1 MEAAATPAARA
12 QAKPSLPPLH
22 SSDTDIVER
31 PHLVWVVLDD
41 VGYNDVGYASSD
53 LGLVTPFLDDLS
65 TDGIRFAQLY
75 GQPVCTPSRAAM
87 LTGKYPIHLQLQ
99 HWQVVPTEP
108 WGLPTQE
115 VLLPQYLRALGYKN
129 VMIGKWHLGHFNN
142 ASTPRSR
149 GFDHFYGFYSGGVDY
164 FTHVSEESCDESVY
178 HANNTCY
185 YDFWDNESP
194 QIGIGN
200 NHQTGLLNERAIS
213 LIERHETSTPV
224 FLFVALPIA
233 HLPLQVPQVLYE
245 RHNETL
251 APFMNEDRRDFAAL
265 MLNADEAIAN
275 LTIALRRSK
284 MYEKTMMVVL
294 SDNGGLVSDMG
305 GGSNYPLR
313 GEKKYLYE
321 GGVRVH
327 GFIHSPMIR
336 ASMRGRTY
344 PHMFHMVDWVPTI
357 LQGMLRRE
365 SSELESIFPQY
376 SGIDGIN
383 HWHSLVDG
391 LEGAPRSEMLLNIDY
406 LDGVGD
412 YLGYYRA
419 ALRVGDWKLVWNEKN
434 ISWYQPSTRPG
445 EHIMSVKVSGRVT
458 ALYNVSSD
466 PHEKFDLKAAYPG
479 QMKKMLQKIQ
489 QKYLPTM
496 LASNYRG
503 IDPGCFIKWDQNH
516 FVQPWVEDGSKG
528 HSAQTTAL
536 QKIPA
541 RDLFET
547 RFFDETT
554 MQFSAAELAAERSD
568 PEMAR
573 WIAYLGQLEKAP
585 DGEYVE
591 EVKPSPGKNLPKE
604 LLPGNSN

>member
-1 MEAAATPAARA
+1 M
-12 QAKPSLPPLH
+12 
-22 SSDTDIVER
+22 
-31 PHLVWVVLDD
+31 
-41 VGYNDVGYASSD
+41 
-53 LGLVTPFLDDLS
+53 
-65 TDGIRFAQLY
+65 
-75 GQPVCTPSRAAM
+75 
-87 LTGKYPIHLQLQ
+87 
-99 HWQVVPTEP
+99 
-108 WGLPTQE
+108 
-115 VLLPQYLRALGYKN
+115 
-129 VMIGKWHLGHFNN
+129 
-142 ASTPRSR
+142 
-149 GFDHFYGFYSGGVDY
+149 
-164 FTHVSEESCDESVY
+164 Y

-213 LIERHETSTPV
+213 LIENHETSTPL
-224 FLFVALPIA
+224 FMFVALPNA
-233 HLPLQVPQVLYE
+233 HLPLQVPQELYE

-275 LTIALRRSK
+275 LTIALRRSG

-357 LQGMLRRE
+357 LQGMLAARVEWSSRASSRSTRASTASTTGTRSSTASRARR
-365 SSELESIFPQY
+365 
-376 SGIDGIN
+376 
-383 HWHSLVDG
+383 
-391 LEGAPRSEMLLNIDY
+391 APRCRAQHRLPRRRGRLPRLLPR
-406 LDGVGD
+406 
-412 YLGYYRA
+412 RA
-419 ALRVGDWKLVWNEKN
+419 ARRRLEARVEREEHLVV
-434 ISWYQPSTRPG
+434 QPSTRPG

-528 HSAQTTAL
+528 HSIAQTTAL

-547 RFFDETT
+547 RFDATT
-554 MQFSAAELAAERSD
+554 MSRCSAAELAAERSD

-573 WIAYLGQLEKAP
+573 WIAYLGQLEQRHPTRSVAGAAQP
-585 DGEYVE
+585 RREAFAVFA
-591 EVKPSPGKNLPKE
+591 
-604 LLPGNSN
+604 LLPGARRHERGVSDATTRGRVRHARRRGAVRSTNMCTPA